1 MRKDELRKLRAL
13 PATEAMMV
21 KGAQFREVEETL
33 WNHKKRKVIIPAY
46 DVLFRVQNLLGY
58 IKVAVFLPEDIRKDI
73 KNPRYEIF
81 LNTKGEEYITREL
94 DKDGNEVRWL
104 SSMLTNLPDV
114 PCFRYYSN
122 TKCYVSNDG
131 MRTLNGLKIEKE
143 GGKRQSGG
151 YRIQKWQQEQKDK
164 ETKRKE
170 DREQKPWDEDMA
182 LIPKILPAFKEW
194 MRKEVAKEYY
204 MIYDYDS
211 KGAKIGY
218 CSRCKKTVP
227 ISGAKH
233 GKTTK
238 CPACG
243 ARSTFKAS
251 GRIKTLSTGTYYGE
265 IIQKF
270 KDGIVIREFKQ
281 RQWYRGKDYKNPNI
295 CTYEDER
302 ILIFDNGVI
311 KRYWWGSYKNKY
323 YRWILD
329 KSYIPSKRIYYW
341 DTRIKLYKRN
351 LPSLKKHSL
360 LRRSAIDLWDEL
372 PTSATNY
379 IAIEQGNPVV
389 EMLAKI
395 GMFRLAEE
403 IMEEPYDKKLIAQN
417 ETQISKMLR
426 IDNSRLKRL
435 SSMNANIK
443 MLRWMQYEKQ
453 ANTIWPDAMIKDFG
467 ENDILASSF
476 GFMDIKMSFVQCH
489 NYLIKQ
495 ANIMDETIGQAL
507 VTWRDYH
514 NMAAQMKM
522 NTKNEQIA
530 KPKDVKGAHDE
541 MLRNIQRGDMEK
553 KAKEIEKK
561 WPKVNEQLKKLKK
574 FEFTFGDY
582 KIVAPKDVFDI
593 VAEGTILRHCIHTCD
608 YYFDRIQKNESYLFF
623 LRRSNQPDVPWYTLE
638 VEPSGNIRQKRT
650 TGDNQNADLQKAVS
664 FLKKWQQY
672 YKKQL
677 TDEEKELGKK
687 ANELRIENYAN
698 LRKNGNKVWH
708 GKLAGQLLAD
718 VLEKDF
724 MEAI

>member
-33 WNHKKRKVIIPAY
+33 WNNKKRKVIIPAY

-104 SSMLTNLPDV
+104 SSMLANLPDV
-114 PCFRYYSN
+114 PSFGYYSN
-122 TKCYVSNDG
+122 TKYYVSNDG

-143 GGKRQSGG
+143 GSKTSRGG

-211 KGAKIGY
+211 KGAKTGY

-243 ARSTFKAS
+243 VRSIFKAS

-270 KDGIVIREFKQ
+270 KNGIVIREFKQ
-281 RQWYRGKDYKNPNI
+281 YQWYRGTDYKNPNI
-295 CTYEDER
+295 CTHEDER

-329 KSYIPSKRIYYW
+329 KSYIPSKRTYYW
-341 DTRIKLYKRN
+341 HTRIKLYKRN

-476 GFMDIKMSFVQCH
+476 GFLDIKMSFVQCH

-553 KAKEIEKK
+553 KAKEIEKN

-574 FEFTFGDY
+574 FEFTFDNY
-582 KIVAPKDVFDI
+582 MIIAPKDVFDI

-608 YYFDRIQKNESYLFF
+608 YYFDRISKNESYLFF

>member
-104 SSMLTNLPDV
+104 SSMLANLPDV
-114 PCFRYYSN
+114 PSFGYYSN
-122 TKCYVSNDG
+122 TKYYVSNDG

-143 GGKRQSGG
+143 GSKTSRGG

-182 LIPKILPAFKEW
+182 LIPKILLAFKEW

-211 KGAKIGY
+211 KGAKTGY

-243 ARSTFKAS
+243 VRSIFKAS

-270 KDGIVIREFKQ
+270 KNGIVIREFKQ
-281 RQWYRGKDYKNPNI
+281 YQWYRGTDYKNPNI
-295 CTYEDER
+295 CTHEDER

-329 KSYIPSKRIYYW
+329 KSYIPSKRTYYW
-341 DTRIKLYKRN
+341 HTRIKLYKRN

-379 IAIEQGNPVV
+379 IAIEQGNPVI

-476 GFMDIKMSFVQCH
+476 GFLDIKMSFVQCH

-522 NTKNEQIA
+522 NTQNEQIA

>member
-104 SSMLTNLPDV
+104 SSMLANLPDV
-114 PCFRYYSN
+114 PSFGYYSN
-122 TKCYVSNDG
+122 TKYYVSNDG

-143 GGKRQSGG
+143 GSKTSRGG

-211 KGAKIGY
+211 KGAKTGY

-243 ARSTFKAS
+243 VRSIFKAS

-270 KDGIVIREFKQ
+270 KNGIVIREFKQ
-281 RQWYRGKDYKNPNI
+281 YQWYRGTDYKNPNI
-295 CTYEDER
+295 CTHEDER

-329 KSYIPSKRIYYW
+329 KSYIPSKLW
-341 DTRIKLYKRN
+341 
-351 LPSLKKHSL
+351 LP
-360 LRRSAIDLWDEL
+360 
-372 PTSATNY
+372 
-379 IAIEQGNPVV
+379 G
-389 EMLAKI
+389 
-395 GMFRLAEE
+395 E
-403 IMEEPYDKKLIAQN
+403 II
-417 ETQISKMLR
+417 T
-426 IDNSRLKRL
+426 
-435 SSMNANIK
+435 
-443 MLRWMQYEKQ
+443 
-453 ANTIWPDAMIKDFG
+453 
-467 ENDILASSF
+467 
-476 GFMDIKMSFVQCH
+476 
-489 NYLIKQ
+489 
-495 ANIMDETIGQAL
+495 
-507 VTWRDYH
+507 TWR
-514 NMAAQMKM
+514 
-522 NTKNEQIA
+522 
-530 KPKDVKGAHDE
+530 
-541 MLRNIQRGDMEK
+541 LR
-553 KAKEIEKK
+553 
-561 WPKVNEQLKKLKK
+561 
-574 FEFTFGDY
+574 
-582 KIVAPKDVFDI
+582 
-593 VAEGTILRHCIHTCD
+593 
-608 YYFDRIQKNESYLFF
+608 
-623 LRRSNQPDVPWYTLE
+623 
-638 VEPSGNIRQKRT
+638 
-650 TGDNQNADLQKAVS
+650 
-664 FLKKWQQY
+664 
-672 YKKQL
+672 
-677 TDEEKELGKK
+677 
-687 ANELRIENYAN
+687 
-698 LRKNGNKVWH
+698 
-708 GKLAGQLLAD
+708 
-718 VLEKDF
+718 
-724 MEAI
+724 

>member
-46 DVLFRVQNLLGY
+46 DVLFRVQNLSEY
-58 IKVAVFLPEDIRKDI
+58 IKVAVFLPEDMRKDI

-114 PCFRYYSN
+114 PYFGYYSN
-122 TKCYVSNDG
+122 TKYFVSNDG
-131 MRTLNGLKIEKE
+131 MRTLNGLKIENDGSKPS
-143 GGKRQSGG
+143 RGG

-170 DREQKPWDEDMA
+170 DREQKQWDEDMA

-194 MRKEVAKEYY
+194 MRKDVTNQYY

-211 KGAKIGY
+211 KGAKTGY

-233 GKTTK
+233 GKTIK

-243 ARSTFKAS
+243 VRSTFKAS

-270 KDGIVIREFKQ
+270 KNGIVIREFKQ
-281 RQWYRGKDYKNPNI
+281 YQWYRGTDYKNPNI

-311 KRYWWGSYKNKY
+311 KRYWWGLYKNKY

-329 KSYIPSKRIYYW
+329 KSYIPSKRTYYW
-341 DTRIKLYKRN
+341 HTRIKLYKRN

-476 GFMDIKMSFVQCH
+476 GFLDIKMSFVQCH

-541 MLRNIQRGDMEK
+541 MIRNIQRGDMEK

-650 TGDNQNADLQKAVS
+650 TGDNQNADLQKAVG

>member
-104 SSMLTNLPDV
+104 SSMLANLPDV
-114 PCFRYYSN
+114 PSFGYYSN
-122 TKCYVSNDG
+122 TKYYVSNDG

-143 GGKRQSGG
+143 GSKTSRGG
-151 YRIQKWQQEQKDK
+151 DRIQKWQQEQKDK

-211 KGAKIGY
+211 KGAKTGY

-270 KDGIVIREFKQ
+270 KNGIVIREFKQ
-281 RQWYRGKDYKNPNI
+281 YQWYRGTDYKNPNI
-295 CTYEDER
+295 CTHEDER

-329 KSYIPSKRIYYW
+329 KSYIPSKRTYYW

-403 IMEEPYDKKLIAQN
+403 IMEEPYDKELIAQN

-476 GFMDIKMSFVQCH
+476 GFLDIKMSFVQCH

-541 MLRNIQRGDMEK
+541 MIRNIQRGDMEK

-650 TGDNQNADLQKAVS
+650 TGDNQNADLQKAVG